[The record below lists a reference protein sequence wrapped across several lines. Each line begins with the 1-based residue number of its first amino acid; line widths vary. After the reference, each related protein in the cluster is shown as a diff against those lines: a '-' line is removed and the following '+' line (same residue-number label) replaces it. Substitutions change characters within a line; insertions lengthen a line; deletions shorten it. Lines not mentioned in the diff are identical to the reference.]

1 MSVWVIA
8 RLTFR
13 EASRRKILLAA
24 ALFGLLFLG
33 IYALGL
39 NQIQKE
45 ISQDTSPMPLIVFS
59 EVSNLM
65 LMAGLYVVNFLS
77 IAMTVLTSVDTLSG
91 EISSGTIQTLV
102 SKPVRRWEIVFGKW
116 LGFAGML
123 TLYLVFMAG
132 GVMLVAN
139 STLGYAPPNALRG
152 LGLMWLNLILLLGV
166 SFLGGTYLS
175 TLANGV
181 LVFGLY
187 GISFLGGW
195 IEQFGSFLENQTAV
209 NIGILCSLI
218 LPAEA
223 LWKRAAYEMQSPIVG
238 ALGNFSPFSA
248 QSVPSLMM
256 VGYAMLYAFT
266 ALVFAIRQ
274 FNHRDL

>member
-45 ISQDTSPMPLIVFS
+45 INQDTNPMPLIVIS

-102 SKPVRRWEIVFGKW
+102 SKPVRRWEIVVGKW

-132 GVMLVAN
+132 GVMVVAN

-187 GISFLGGW
+187 GISFIGGW